1 MECGEQEKN
10 YSEDTHQYVK
20 TAMESAGKVVTCYEQ
35 RWENGQFYEY
45 YKTTVEEI
53 NRSGVRIWQ
62 GEMKSDEDYRSGDKQ
77 RELLEG
83 GKNGCK
89 KWSFYIK

>member
-1 MECGEQEKN
+1 
-10 YSEDTHQYVK
+10 
-20 TAMESAGKVVTCYEQ
+20 
-35 RWENGQFYEY
+35 
-45 YKTTVEEI
+45 
-53 NRSGVRIWQ
+53 
-62 GEMKSDEDYRSGDKQ
+62 MKSDEDYRSGDKQ